1 MLRKNLRNVS
11 TRIWNKEVVMK
22 LKKFAALA
30 LMFTAASGLAMK
42 PASMVTAVA
51 SEVVSEGPAIEAD
64 STPSYTDAG
73 TIANTDTTAN
83 ADVVTGENT
92 DTVNNTSNNTDTS
105 DNNSKNKASKNQASK
120 NKKKSQSKAKI
131 KTKAK
136 QKKKT
141 KAKKRTSKKSRS
153 NYSKADL
160 RLMSSIINC
169 EAGIEPYQ
177 GKLAVGIVV
186 MNRIKSKSFPNT
198 LKGVIYQRGQF
209 SPVRNGSLN
218 RRLSEYDSGRI
229 KSRQWK
235 TCIRA
240 AKKVLNGQRS
250 ILYRG
255 KEKRM
260 NNFYFFSVGLRGARF
275 RLGGHKF
282 K

>member
-1 MLRKNLRNVS
+1 
-11 TRIWNKEVVMK
+11 MK

-51 SEVVSEGPAIEAD
+51 SEVVSEGPAIETD
-64 STPSYTDAG
+64 NTPSYTDVDTTAS
-73 TIANTDTTAN
+73 TDTTSN
-83 ADVVTGENT
+83 TDVAAGENT
-92 DTVNNTSNNTDTS
+92 DTINNTNNNTDNTK
-105 DNNSKNKASKNQASK
+105 SKSSK
-120 NKKKSQSKAKI
+120 NKKKSKS

-136 QKKKT
+136 TKKK
-141 KAKKRTSKKSRS
+141 ASKKSRN

-186 MNRIKSKSFPNT
+186 MNRIKSKNFPNT
-198 LKGVIYQRGQF
+198 LRGVIYQRGQF
-209 SPVRNGSLN
+209 SPVRNGSLR

-229 KSRQWK
+229 KSKQWK
-235 TCIRA
+235 TCIKA
-240 AKKVLNGQRS
+240 AKKVLSGQRT

-255 KEKRM
+255 KEKKM
-260 NNFYFFSVGLRGARF
+260 NNFYFFSVGLRGARL

>member
-11 TRIWNKEVVMK
+11 TGIWNKEVIMK

-42 PASMVTAVA
+42 PASMVTVVA
-51 SEVVSEGPAIEAD
+51 SEVVSEGPALEAD
-64 STPSYTDAG
+64 NTPSYMDVSVAATDMAAG
-73 TIANTDTTAN
+73 ESTDTI
-83 ADVVTGENT
+83 
-92 DTVNNTSNNTDTS
+92 NNTDTS
-105 DNNSKNKASKNQASK
+105 DNSIKEKPSQ
-120 NKKKSQSKAKI
+120 NKKRSKSKI
-131 KTKAK
+131 
-136 QKKKT
+136 
-141 KAKKRTSKKSRS
+141 KAKKARTKKVRTKKARTKKARARKKSRS
-153 NYSKADL
+153 NYSRADL

-198 LKGVIYQRGQF
+198 LRGVIYQRGQF

-218 RRLSEYDSGRI
+218 RKLSEYDSGRT
-229 KSRQWK
+229 KSKQWK
-235 TCIRA
+235 TCIKA
-240 AKKVLNGQRS
+240 AKKVLTGKRT

-255 KEKRM
+255 REKNM
-260 NNFYFFSVGLRGARF
+260 NNFYFFSVGLRNARMS
-275 RLGGHKF
+275 LGGHKF

>member
-11 TRIWNKEVVMK
+11 TGIWNKEVIMK

-42 PASMVTAVA
+42 PASMVTVVA
-51 SEVVSEGPAIEAD
+51 SEVVSEGPALEAD
-64 STPSYTDAG
+64 NTPSYMDVSVAATDMAAG
-73 TIANTDTTAN
+73 ESTDTI
-83 ADVVTGENT
+83 
-92 DTVNNTSNNTDTS
+92 NNTDTS
-105 DNNSKNKASKNQASK
+105 DNSIKEKPSQ
-120 NKKKSQSKAKI
+120 NKKRSKSKI
-131 KTKAK
+131 
-136 QKKKT
+136 
-141 KAKKRTSKKSRS
+141 KAKKARTKKARAKKKSRS
-153 NYSKADL
+153 NYSRADL

-198 LKGVIYQRGQF
+198 LRGVIYQRGQF

-218 RRLSEYDSGRI
+218 RRLSEYDSGRT
-229 KSRQWK
+229 KSKQWK
-235 TCIRA
+235 TCIKA
-240 AKKVLNGQRS
+240 AKKVLTGKRT

-255 KEKRM
+255 REKNM
-260 NNFYFFSVGLRGARF
+260 NNFYFFSVGLRNARMS
-275 RLGGHKF
+275 LGGHKF

>member
-1 MLRKNLRNVS
+1 MLRKNIRNVS

-64 STPSYTDAG
+64 NTPYYTDVNTTA
-73 TIANTDTTAN
+73 ADTDTTVN
-83 ADVVTGENT
+83 TNTDVAAGENT
-92 DTVNNTSNNTDTS
+92 DTINNTSSDTDTS
-105 DNNSKNKASKNQASK
+105 DSNSKNKTAK
-120 NKKKSQSKAKI
+120 NKKKNKPKAKTNKKPSR
-131 KTKAK
+131 KT
-136 QKKKT
+136 
-141 KAKKRTSKKSRS
+141 RKKSKS

-186 MNRIKSKSFPNT
+186 MNRIKSKNFPNT
-198 LKGVIYQRGQF
+198 LRGVIYQSGQF

-229 KSRQWK
+229 KSKQWK
-235 TCIRA
+235 TCIKA
-240 AKKVLNGQRS
+240 AKKVLNGQRT

-255 KEKRM
+255 KEKKM
-260 NNFYFFSVGLRGARF
+260 NSFYFFSVGLRGAR
-275 RLGGHKF
+275 LSVGGHKF

>member
-1 MLRKNLRNVS
+1 MLRKNLGNVS
-11 TRIWNKEVVMK
+11 IGIWNKEVFMK

-51 SEVVSEGPAIEAD
+51 SEVVSEGPALEAD
-64 STPSYTDAG
+64 NTPYYTDVNTTAV
-73 TIANTDTTAN
+73 NTDTTVNTDSAN
-83 ADVVTGENT
+83 TEAAVEENT
-92 DTVNNTSNNTDTS
+92 DKTNNTSNTTDTVDS
-105 DNNSKNKASKNQASK
+105 KIKEKSGKNNKK
-120 NKKKSQSKAKI
+120 NKKKEKVKA
-131 KTKAK
+131 
-136 QKKKT
+136 KKKT
-141 KAKKRTSKKSRS
+141 NKIRKKNKKSS
-153 NYSKADL
+153 NNYSKSDL

-209 SPVRNGSLN
+209 SPVTNGSLN

-229 KSRQWK
+229 KSKQWK
-235 TCIRA
+235 TCIKA
-240 AKKVLNGQRS
+240 AKKVLNGKRT

-255 KEKRM
+255 KEKKM
-260 NNFYFFSVGLRGARF
+260 NNFYFFSVGLRGARMS
-275 RLGGHKF
+275 LGGHKF